1 MAEQFHFDPDT
12 YLDLITAE
20 VPGYLRLQDEVARA
34 IMGLTV
40 GRVLELGAG
49 TGVTTQRIASC
60 YPEAEIVGVDE
71 STAMLEHARRSVP
84 QADLRVGRFEQAL
97 PAGPFDLAV
106 SALAVHHLDG
116 PGKADLFTRIAGVLA
131 PAGRFVLGDVV
142 VPDTAADAVTPI
154 EDDHDR
160 PSRVDEQ
167 VAWLAEA
174 GFSARLAWLE
184 KDLAVL
190 VGDLPGA

>member
-1 MAEQFHFDPDT
+1 MGEQFHFDPDT

-20 VPGYLRLQDEVARA
+20 VPGYLRLQDAVARA

-40 GRVLELGAG
+40 GRVLELGVG

-71 STAMLEHARRSVP
+71 SAAMLEHARWSLP
-84 QADLRVGRFEQAL
+84 QAELRVGRLEQAL

-116 PGKADLFTRIAGVLA
+116 AGKADLFTRIAAVLT
-131 PAGRFVLGDVV
+131 PGGRFVLGDVV
-142 VPDTAADAVTPI
+142 VPDIAADAVTPI
-154 EDDHDR
+154 DDHHDR

-167 VAWLAEA
+167 LAWLSEA
-174 GFSARLAWLE
+174 GFSERVAWLE
-184 KDLAVL
+184 TDLAVL

>member
-1 MAEQFHFDPDT
+1 MRSRSASRCAGRLAGGSVTSLCFVGEQFHFDPDT

-20 VPGYLRLQDEVARA
+20 VPGYLRLQDAVARA

-49 TGVTTQRIASC
+49 TGVTTQRIASG
-60 YPEAEIVGVDE
+60 YPEAKIVGVDE

-84 QADLRVGRFEQAL
+84 QADLRVGRLEQAL

-116 PGKADLFTRIAGVLA
+116 PGKADLFTRIAA
-131 PAGRFVLGDVV
+131 
-142 VPDTAADAVTPI
+142 VPVSYTHLTLPTI
-154 EDDHDR
+154 L
-160 PSRVDEQ
+160 RV
-167 VAWLAEA
+167 
-174 GFSARLAWLE
+174 
-184 KDLAVL
+184 
-190 VGDLPGA
+190 